1 MKSIRIMVADDHALV
16 REGIKELLE
25 REKDMVVVGE
35 ASDGDEAI
43 RLADT
48 LNPDIIL
55 MDIAMPKID
64 GIEATKRIKADY
76 PNITVLVLTA
86 YDNEEFVIA
95 ILNAGA
101 AGYLLKTV
109 RGDELLR
116 AIRAVNAGESVLHP
130 AVTKAVLQ
138 RLQSVEP
145 QPKNTKEPL
154 LTARE
159 LQVVSLGAQ
168 GLVNKEI
175 AAKLSVSDRT
185 VQSHWR
191 NIFVKLAVGSRIE
204 AILYCVKNELA

>member
-16 REGIKELLE
+16 REGIRELLE

-76 PNITVLVLTA
+76 PNITILVLTA

-138 RLQSVEP
+138 RLQSDEP

-154 LTARE
+154 LTTRE

-204 AILYCVKNELA
+204 AILYCVKNELV